1 MKYFISGINL
11 NIIKRLHMKSDSVLD
26 YLFKIVVA
34 LIVFWV
40 VCSLLKKLEDILL
53 KNNKENDTIKLIWV
67 IFHYLIII
75 FTIFFIITQ
84 LIVVEISAA
93 ALPGPSDFTEWIHG
107 GKNTVINSLLKITIA
122 LLIYL
127 IINGVL
133 SKIILILQNKLDE
146 KNVDEKL
153 VMIFPGIIKYILL
166 TFIIFASIVQLIIVD
181 INSIPALVVYAC
193 ICVGISVPE
202 TIKNATTFT
211 DNKFANSL
219 INFGYKAIGVMI
231 VFIIVLA
238 AYQGVVKFLDS
249 GARAQDITEC
259 LTSKKK
265 SIEKKLGTEFT
276 TDVTD
281 KIHLFNNQPDDIT
294 IKSDGT
300 LNLIYLKGKRIGIN
314 TSSNKYKFYNIAVKQ
329 PEVTALKETTYSYED
344 YAQAIDTRLDG
355 SKTYYYYNSKNND
368 CLVLSVSSIS
378 NRITEITYYSDYS
391 KIKNLFSTPE

>member
-1 MKYFISGINL
+1 
-11 NIIKRLHMKSDSVLD
+11 MKSDSVLD

-40 VCSLLKKLEDILL
+40 VFSLLKKLEDILL
-53 KNNKENDTIKLIWV
+53 KNINENGIVKLIWV
-67 IFHYLIII
+67 ISRYLIII
-75 FTIFFIITQ
+75 STIFFIITQ
-84 LIVVEISAA
+84 LIVVEKSAA

-107 GKNTVINSLLKITIA
+107 AENSVINSVLKIAIA
-122 LLIYL
+122 LLVYL
-127 IINGVL
+127 IINGIL
-133 SKIILILQNKLDE
+133 SKIILILQNKLEE

-153 VMIFPGIIKYILL
+153 IRIFPGIIKYILL
-166 TFIIFASIVQLIIVD
+166 TFIIFASIVQLIVVD

-202 TIKNATTFT
+202 TIKKATTFS

-231 VFIIVLA
+231 VFIIVLS

-249 GARAQDITEC
+249 GSRAQDITEC
-259 LTSKKK
+259 LTLKKK
-265 SIEKKLGTEFT
+265 NIEKNLGTEFT
-276 TDVTD
+276 SDVTD
-281 KIHLFNNQPDDIT
+281 KIYLFNNQPNDIT

-300 LNLIYLKGKRIGIN
+300 LNLIYMNGTRIGIN

-355 SKTYYYYNSKNND
+355 SKTYIYYNSKKND

-391 KIKNLFSTPE
+391 SIKNLLSASD